1 MDSPRSAGRNNSRRE
16 TTIGSVSDSA
26 SATRRSLPKDHA
38 VARRTDPTTSHEAAK
53 SLDDLTGLR
62 AEVYE
67 LLRELGRATDEEL
80 RDAYQRKHP
89 EKKTP
94 AYSTLATRRNELEH
108 DYGVVQPV
116 IVDGKQ
122 LTKPNRRGNQC
133 LVWQIKDDTQAT
145 TQEQILFQES

>member
-1 MDSPRSAGRNNSRRE
+1 MDSPRSAGRNNSRRQTSE
-16 TTIGSVSDSA
+16 QSNSA
-26 SATRRSLPKDHA
+26 SVIATRRSLPKDHA
-38 VARRTDPTTSHEAAK
+38 VARRTDPVTSHEAAK
-53 SLDDLTGLR
+53 SLDDLKGLR

-108 DYGVVQPV
+108 DYGVVEPV
-116 IVDGKQ
+116 IVEGKQ

-133 LVWQIKDDTQAT
+133 LVWQIKDDTQAP
-145 TQEQILFQES
+145 TQEPTLFQES

>member
-1 MDSPRSAGRNNSRRE
+1 MDRPRSGGRNNSRRE
-16 TTIGSVSDSA
+16 TTIGSVSASA
-26 SATRRSLPKDHA
+26 RATRRSLPKDNA
-38 VARRTDPTTSHEAAK
+38 VARRTDPVTSHEAAK

-67 LLRELGRATDEEL
+67 LLCELGRATDEEL
-80 RDAYQRKHP
+80 REAYQRKHP

-122 LTKPNRRGNQC
+122 LTKPNRRGNQG
-133 LVWQIKDDTQAT
+133 LVWQIKDDTPAP
-145 TQEQILFQES
+145 TQGPTLFQES